1 MQIHA
6 EDHGVVIIGRAA
18 VQIDQRLLSP
28 KLNFAG
34 PVIIRV
40 KLLDP
45 RQRFARIGHRE
56 KVRAVLSAQIERGIA
71 EREAR
76 RSSRIVAVFPQARSG
91 LHIQTHDRR
100 ILDIII
106 AVVPLSK
113 LDDGYHFS
121 HPEPWRFEAPY
132 RVFRGVIAGND
143 GVFVHARRH
152 TRQLN
157 FFNRRLLRLCSSR
170 RFRCRFRRFF
180 RLRFRI
186 ACGAAAFGLV
196 MLGLVELVPD
206 LPERAFQRG
215 CPAVIS
221 AVCFSARRKAEQNEH
236 TDGQNHPSFSVH

>member
-56 KVRAVLSAQIERGIA
+56 KVRAVLSAQIERRIA

-91 LHIQTHDRR
+91 LHIQTHDCR
-100 ILDIII
+100 IFNIII
-106 AVVPLSK
+106 AVTPLSK

-157 FFNRRLLRLCSSR
+157 SFNR
-170 RFRCRFRRFF
+170 
-180 RLRFRI
+180 
-186 ACGAAAFGLV
+186 
-196 MLGLVELVPD
+196 
-206 LPERAFQRG
+206 
-215 CPAVIS
+215 
-221 AVCFSARRKAEQNEH
+221 
-236 TDGQNHPSFSVH
+236 